1 MSYRH
6 QISASDNDP
15 ERLEQISQSA
25 MDAGGVEAFREAIND
40 VYRDN
45 PHNLLLAA
53 WRYRLRRVDE
63 APLRTRAAPAT
74 VATRTTDR
82 ARYRSSVLGNL

>member
-1 MSYRH
+1 MSYRR
-6 QISASDNDP
+6 QIGAGDNDS
-15 ERLEQISQSA
+15 ERLEQVYQLA
-25 MDAGGVEAFREAIND
+25 TNTEGLEAFREAFND
-40 VYRDN
+40 GYRDN